1 MSEIFISLTVEDP
14 AEATLQVDD
23 DVGLSLGLSEPYI
36 NGGTP
41 YYDGE
46 YEITPSQSTQT
57 LETAHLKMR
66 SNVVINPIP
75 SNYGLITWDGSK
87 LRVS

>member
-1 MSEIFISLTVEDP
+1 MSDIHITLTLEDP

-36 NGGTP
+36 NGGAA

-46 YEITPSQSTQT
+46 YEVTPSQATQT

-66 SNVVINPIP
+66 DNVVINPIP

-87 LRVS
+87 LKVS